1 MIFPDLSSS
10 LLLTTLLL
18 PVAGIVAILLMPSS
32 NISLIRNTALVTS
45 LLTFFV
51 SLFLWINFDKSAPG
65 FQFVDTFT
73 WFSQL
78 NIHFSIGIDGISLFF
93 IILTT
98 FLIPVCLL
106 VSWNRIKV
114 YLKEYMIFFLLLETL
129 VIAVFSVLD
138 LLVFYIFFE
147 SVLIPMFIIIG
158 IWGSR
163 ERKIHA
169 AYQFF
174 VYTLIGSVFMLL
186 AIMFIYFEAGTTDL
200 QILMQT
206 PFSKDRQLI
215 LWLAFFASFAVKVPM
230 MPFHIWLPEAHV
242 EAPTAGSVILAG
254 ILLKLGGYGF
264 LRFSIPLFPDA
275 TVYFTPLVYTLSI
288 VAIIYASLT
297 TLRQIDLKKIIA
309 YSSVA
314 HMGFVTIGLFTL
326 NIQGIEG
333 SILLMLSHGLVSG
346 GLFLCVGMLYDRYKT
361 RVLEYYGGLA
371 QVMPT
376 FAVIFLFFIM
386 ANISVPGT
394 SSFVGEFLVL
404 LGVFQHS
411 TVAAT
416 LATTGVILGAAYS
429 IWLYNRVMFGE
440 LNTKYITAYH
450 DLNRREFFIF
460 VPFIIL
466 VLIMGIYP
474 EIFLNVMHVSV
485 TNIIEHGNF
494 IK

>member
-18 PVAGIVAILLMPSS
+18 PIAGALGILLMPST
-32 NISLIRNTALVTS
+32 NISLIRNTALITS
-45 LLTFFV
+45 LITFFV

-98 FLIPVCLL
+98 FLIPACLL

-114 YLKEYMIFFLLLETL
+114 YVKEYMIFFLLLETL
-129 VIAVFSVLD
+129 VVAVFSVLD

-147 SVLIPMFIIIG
+147 SVLIPMFLIIG

-346 GLFLCVGMLYDRYKT
+346 ALFLCVGMLYDRYKT

-371 QVMPT
+371 QVMPS

-416 LATTGVILGAAYS
+416 LAATGVILGAAYS

-440 LNTKYITAYH
+440 LNVNYITAYH

-460 VPFIIL
+460 VPFVIL

-474 EIFLNVMHVSV
+474 EVFLNVMHVSV